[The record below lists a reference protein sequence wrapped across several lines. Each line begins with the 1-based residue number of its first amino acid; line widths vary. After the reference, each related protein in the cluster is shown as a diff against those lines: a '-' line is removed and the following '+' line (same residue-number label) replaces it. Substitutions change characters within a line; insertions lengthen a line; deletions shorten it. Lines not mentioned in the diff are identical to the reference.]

1 MKKPMLDPLSNVR
14 IQKATVKIQC
24 LGEHRSSGPRF
35 LLIIVS
41 VLEIKRQ
48 SL

>member
-1 MKKPMLDPLSNVR
+1 MLDPLSNVC

-24 LGEHRSSGPRF
+24 LGEHRSSDPRF